1 MMWQHKIWARIASV
15 IGHPAA
21 LKLHK
26 NQSAVRVIVECFPSG
41 LSVFDKDLRLTY
53 YNQRFRTMLDFPQ
66 ALFDRPVTYFE
77 DFIRHN
83 AARGEYGEGDV
94 DTIVAAIVER
104 ARKTTEHRFERERP
118 NGMTLD
124 IQGAPMP
131 GGGFVTTYTDITA
144 RKQAD
149 ALVRASEER
158 LQRALVASRLS
169 LWEYDIASDGLY
181 LSETWSEMLGGPLT
195 PTTTTFTALGDR
207 VPLQDQSLVVAAMS
221 ATLQGTAP
229 AYSIEHR
236 VKKFDGSTVWI
247 RSEGKIVARDANG
260 EPTRALG
267 TNRDITQRKTI
278 ELNLQQS
285 KTQLTLVLDS
295 VSEMS
300 IMATNANR
308 ECVLFNK
315 GAERLLGYSASE
327 VLGKKIAILFLAP
340 EEVKLRCAEM
350 SARLGRSVE
359 ETSVLIDESVIGR
372 ESEWTYVRKD
382 GSRFVV
388 ALTVNAMH
396 SDSGELLGY
405 MSLGRDVTAQK
416 KYERSLQDAA
426 LAAEQLAHAKSA
438 FLATMSH
445 EIRTP
450 MNGVIGMTS
459 LLLETPLSKDQREF
473 TEVIRSSGESLMVVI
488 NDILD
493 YSKIE
498 AGKMELEQQAFDL
511 QDAVEGSIDLLAL
524 KAQEKR
530 LDLLYLIEPDVPR
543 WIVGDLTRV
552 RQVLTNLISN
562 ALKFTET
569 GEVLVQVQRKGD
581 SDTPLTLEFS
591 VKDTGIGI
599 APAGV
604 SRLFKA
610 FSQVDSSTSR
620 RYGGTG
626 LGLIICKRLVEA
638 MGGELKVESQ
648 FGLGTCFYFTMLTQ
662 AAPAMEVAPL
672 SHPDDLK
679 GKRVLLV
686 DDNATNLRILSL
698 QAKRW
703 GMEPRTSLSPKEA
716 LKILRTGEQ
725 FDLLITDLHM
735 PDMDGLAFAEQVR
748 KLRSDLPMALLSS
761 SSLRQ
766 TGDDHLFAAVLTKPA
781 RQSALFDVFMR
792 ALPKAA
798 RSSTPGAVHTGAKQ
812 FDAEL
817 AKRLPMRILVAEDNE
832 VNQKLALRMLRGF
845 GYHADVA
852 ANGEEVLDALKR
864 QSAGQH
870 YDLILM
876 DIQMPEMDGL
886 QATRLICASSPY
898 EERPRIV
905 AMSANAMPEDIAIA
919 RLAGMDDYITKPV
932 SVLAL
937 GAALQKWGAR
947 AVGQIAALA
956 DDVSPTPSIPPIQPL
971 ADISVAEVLNHE
983 QIASVNEMDPSGDF
997 LAELVAS
1004 FTRNVTGLLAR
1015 LNAAAQAQNAEEFAR
1030 MAHQIKGLAAN
1041 LGADTLAKTS
1051 LALEIH
1057 SQQHGLTAV
1066 GDLLKTL
1073 SQDFQQTLVA
1083 FDAVLAKLRSV

>member
-1 MMWQHKIWARIASV
+1 MIWYRKIWARITSAGGNPV
-15 IGHPAA
+15 AVQPHQ
-21 LKLHK
+21 
-26 NQSAVRVIVECFPSG
+26 NQNAVRAMMEYIPSG
-41 LSVFDKDLRLTY
+41 LSVFDKDLRLVS
-53 YNQRFRTMLDFPQ
+53 YNQHFRKMLDFPQ
-66 ALFDRPVTYFE
+66 ALFDKPVTYFE

-83 AARGEYGEGDV
+83 AARGEYGDGDV
-94 DTIVAAIVER
+94 ENIVATIVER
-104 ARKTTEHRFERERP
+104 ARKTVEHRFERVRP
-118 NGMTLD
+118 NGLTLD
-124 IQGAPMP
+124 IHGAPLP

-144 RKQAD
+144 RK
-149 ALVRASEER
+149 R
-158 LQRALVASRLS
+158 
-169 LWEYDIASDGLY
+169 
-181 LSETWSEMLGGPLT
+181 T
-195 PTTTTFTALGDR
+195 
-207 VPLQDQSLVVAAMS
+207 
-221 ATLQGTAP
+221 
-229 AYSIEHR
+229 
-236 VKKFDGSTVWI
+236 
-247 RSEGKIVARDANG
+247 
-260 EPTRALG
+260 
-267 TNRDITQRKTI
+267 
-278 ELNLQQS
+278 ELALQQS
-285 KTQLTLVLDS
+285 TLQLSLVLDS

-300 IMATNANR
+300 IMATDANR
-308 ECVLFNK
+308 EYVLFNK

-327 VLGKKIAILFLAP
+327 VLGKKIAILFLDPDA
-340 EEVKLRCAEM
+340 VKLRCAEM
-350 SARLGRSVE
+350 SARLGRTVE

-372 ESEWTYVRKD
+372 ESEWTFVRKD
-382 GSRFVV
+382 GSRFEV
-388 ALTVNAMH
+388 ALTVNEMRT
-396 SDSGELLGY
+396 DSGELLGY

-426 LAAEQLAHAKSA
+426 LAAEQLASAKSS

-473 TEVIRSSGESLMVVI
+473 TEVIRASGESLMVVI

-498 AGKMELEQQAFDL
+498 SGKMELEQQAFDL

-552 RQVLTNLISN
+552 QQVLTNLISN
-562 ALKFTET
+562 ALKFTEA
-569 GEVLVQVQRKGD
+569 GEVLVQIKRASD
-581 SDTPLTLEFS
+581 SDTPLTLEFN
-591 VKDTGIGI
+591 VKDSGIGI

-761 SSLRQ
+761 SSLRH

-864 QSAGQH
+864 QSDGQH

-886 QATRLICASSPY
+886 QATRLICAGSPY

-919 RLAGMDDYITKPV
+919 RQAGMDDYITKPIRV
-932 SVLAL
+932 SAL
-937 GAALQKWGAR
+937 GAALQKWGSR
-947 AVGQIAALA
+947 ATGHTAAPL
-956 DDVSPTPSIPPIQPL
+956 DSVSPVPPVVAPH
-971 ADISVAEVLNHE
+971 VAEVLNHE
-983 QIASVNEMDPSGDF
+983 QIASMNEMDPSGEF

-1015 LNAAAQAQNAEEFAR
+1015 LNAAAQEQNAEEFAR

-1051 LALEIH
+1051 LALEMH
-1057 SQQHGLTAV
+1057 SQQHGLAEV
-1066 GDLLKTL
+1066 ADLLKTL
-1073 SQDFQQTLVA
+1073 SQDFQHTLVA
-1083 FDAVLAKLRSV
+1083 FDAVLAKLRSA